1 MERKYALSGSVLN
14 GRIRVSYQS
23 VLDIFI
29 AQVTYV
35 RVEWLENSDK
45 QTEKEGKKK
54 NNIYTLNRV
63 PWGKPGCGGLWTS
76 QKKGS
81 SQSVQ
86 VVIIPWTAHLFLVS
100 DDRDQEYRLG
110 YLSMIWRVKAFGLV
124 QSAMSLDGSGV
135 KKVLLLMHHLL
146 GVAVKREN

>member
-35 RVEWLENSDK
+35 HVEWLENSDE

-54 NNIYTLNRV
+54 QQHIYS
-63 PWGKPGCGGLWTS
+63 K
-76 QKKGS
+76 
-81 SQSVQ
+81 
-86 VVIIPWTAHLFLVS
+86 
-100 DDRDQEYRLG
+100 
-110 YLSMIWRVKAFGLV
+110 
-124 QSAMSLDGSGV
+124 
-135 KKVLLLMHHLL
+135 
-146 GVAVKREN
+146 